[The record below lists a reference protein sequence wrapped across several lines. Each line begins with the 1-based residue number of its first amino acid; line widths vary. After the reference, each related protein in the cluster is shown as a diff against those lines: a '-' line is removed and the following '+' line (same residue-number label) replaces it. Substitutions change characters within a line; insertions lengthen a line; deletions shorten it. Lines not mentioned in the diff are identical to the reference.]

1 MPRLR
6 PPTPSLI
13 VSVAADKAL
22 ADAAAALYRADLAAG
37 VPHADAAARGRA
49 LIDDDDVRRV
59 LVEGLDHARAIEK
72 RQHTEQLADFAERLG
87 VMTGQLRTAQDE
99 ITRLRREN
107 ARLKD
112 PRREPGE

>member
-1 MPRLR
+1 MSRTR
-6 PPTPSLI
+6 PPTPSII

-59 LVEGLDHARAIEK
+59 LVEGLDHARQIEK
-72 RQHTEQLADFAERLG
+72 RQHSEQLADFAERLG
-87 VMTGQLRTAQDE
+87 VMTQQLRSLQDE
-99 ITRLRREN
+99 VTRLKREN
-107 ARLKD
+107 ARLRD
-112 PRREPGE
+112 PRREAGE